1 MLIIF
6 CIALVFT
13 IGRCTDDQSFVKKTV
28 CLGENVT
35 LTCSRQTGSP
45 GYLFWIRL
53 VVGKLPEV
61 LGRTYTFDNGNVN
74 KTPRIT
80 TKQEP
85 GTFILHITKTEL
97 SDTAYYYCQ
106 QVVELQTTFL
116 NTTFLR
122 VTGPE
127 LDITAAIQV
136 PPSDSVRPE
145 DPVTL
150 QCSVLSDSK
159 KKTCPGDHSVYWF
172 RAGSGESHP
181 SLIYTHGNSGD
192 ECEKSPEAHSP
203 QKCVYNFSKNVSSSD
218 AGTYYCAVA
227 SCGEIL
233 FGNGAKLDIK
243 APTFG
248 ESQWTNTILFLLCAA
263 LAISLIVIALLMYSV
278 KENRKCNCCNAADAL
293 QMNAATTTG
302 HQQSLRTDEDCVIY
316 SVPNFTGEKAGRSVR
331 RGANAG
337 EGKSI
342 YSNVRVV
349 E

>member
-243 APTFG
+243 A
-248 ESQWTNTILFLLCAA
+248 
-263 LAISLIVIALLMYSV
+263 
-278 KENRKCNCCNAADAL
+278 ADAL